1 MNSKNSKKS
10 DPRRLLIN
18 LTEKVNLKR
27 SDKYIT
33 LSSLSIYYPLKN
45 IKMPYKNKFKLSAP
59 AWNKGFE
66 LSDESYSVSDI
77 QDCFEYILKTR
88 KSHTCEK
95 VGHTSEFLFNIYWW
109 TLETT
114 IY

>member
-18 LTEKVNLKR
+18 LTQKVNLTR

-59 AWNKGFE
+59 A
-66 LSDESYSVSDI
+66 
-77 QDCFEYILKTR
+77 
-88 KSHTCEK
+88 
-95 VGHTSEFLFNIYWW
+95 
-109 TLETT
+109 
-114 IY
+114 